1 MKVKQEILN
10 RINNVT
16 SRKRILESMG
26 TEFGDQALYK
36 QIKDNTNDGP
46 LTKMKALKAISE
58 VTGVPVDKILEE
70 EKVTVS

>member
-10 RINNVT
+10 RINNVA
-16 SRKRILESMG
+16 SRKRILDSMD

-36 QIKDNTNDGP
+36 QIKDNSNDGP
-46 LTKMKALKAISE
+46 LTKMKALIAISE

-70 EKVTVS
+70 EKVTAS